1 MNAAAAERE
10 LGDLPGAATD
20 LRHFLDD
27 ATEDEGALVDKAR
40 ADLRAI
46 ERKVGR
52 IGIKAWPQRT
62 ALEIDGRA
70 ARDPTYVKPGA
81 HAVKVRAAA
90 GLQLDRDVDVAA
102 GESVELAVPEGAHL
116 TAVEPRDGEPRQV
129 VKKKRAWLVPVVVVG
144 ALLVAGGVTAGVLLA
159 TQSSGKPL
167 TGDLGTFGFSQ
178 FR

>member
-1 MNAAAAERE
+1 MRRFVAPAIALALLALSSAAAA
-10 LGDLPGAATD
+10 A
-20 LRHFLDD
+20 DD
-27 ATEDEGALVDKAR
+27 ESPEKAQAR
-40 ADLRAI
+40 MLLSQGNPRC

-116 TAVEPRDGEPRQV
+116 TAAEPRDGESRRV
-129 VKKKRAWLVPVVVVG
+129 
-144 ALLVAGGVTAGVLLA
+144 
-159 TQSSGKPL
+159 
-167 TGDLGTFGFSQ
+167 
-178 FR
+178 